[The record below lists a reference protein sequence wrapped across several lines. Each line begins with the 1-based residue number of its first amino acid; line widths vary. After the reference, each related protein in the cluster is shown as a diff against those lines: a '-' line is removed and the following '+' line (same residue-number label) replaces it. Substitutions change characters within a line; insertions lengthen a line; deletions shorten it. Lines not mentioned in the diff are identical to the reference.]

1 MIAYERDRYNLAVL
15 GATPSF
21 YLIGKI
27 GKKIIVGVHVWR
39 LKVGIYDEVLS

>member
-1 MIAYERDRYNLAVL
+1 MIAYERDRYNLAVT
-15 GATPSF
+15 GATPSI

-27 GKKIIVGVHVWR
+27 GVKIIVGVYVWR